1 MIAHIHAP
9 SAVRWRLTLALG
21 FLFLTGCSGTPA
33 PLPADENQARQT
45 LDRALASW
53 QKGET
58 VEAMKN
64 AKPSIVVSDPSWG
77 RGQVLKRFEVGAKG
91 KAAGA
96 ERVFSVTLWL
106 ANSKGE
112 ESRQEV
118 DYKVGT
124 QPILTVF
131 RAMF

>member
-1 MIAHIHAP
+1 
-9 SAVRWRLTLALG
+9 LAFGL
-21 FLFLTGCSGTPA
+21 LVLSGCSGTPA

-64 AKPSIVVSDPSWG
+64 ATPSIVISDPNWG
-77 RGQVLKRFEVGAKG
+77 RREVLKRFEVGGTG
-91 KAAGA
+91 KPAGA
-96 ERVFSVTLWL
+96 ERVFTVTLWL

-112 ESRQEV
+112 ERSQQV